1 MREPFPE
8 HYKEIADSMGIA
20 LYQRFDLN
28 EASLFLRCPVRD
40 VTKLLTGGKLAGIQV
55 TENEFQV
62 FGYQLLEYLLE
73 NVTRQPKQSQHSN
86 DHPERIMRAKEAVAM
101 TGLSRTTIWRME
113 KSGQFPNRVSLGV
126 GSVGWRESEISTWI
140 NRRQDLKRPF
150 LNQK

>member
-28 EASLFLRCPVRD
+28 EASLFLRCPVKD
-40 VTKLLTGGKLAGIQV
+40 VTKLLTSGKLAGIQV

-73 NVTRQPKQSQHSN
+73 NVTRQPTQRRSSS
-86 DHPERIMRAKEAVAM
+86 DLPERIMRAKEVVAM

-126 GSVGWRESEISTWI
+126 GSVGWRESEVESWMI
-140 NRRQDLKRPF
+140 NRTIP
-150 LNQK
+150 